1 MNKIFILFLFFINYS
16 IYSQKW
22 VLKYNFSES
31 NSGGGNLFETLNGDY
46 LISVNGWNWSY
57 ESWAGFIKLDKKGN
71 IIKEKKFNNSEFYSS
86 LQLFLKT
93 NENNFIFL
101 GNKRNSLKIA
111 ALEMD
116 ENYNILWQKEYSFNL
131 PDGYIKPVG
140 IIQLDD
146 GFLIMAYF
154 WSSSSTPQS
163 FYIIKIEKNGEIIWV
178 KNCKDFLYKAVIFP
192 NEIILLYGED
202 YNGDAVIVKINKNGI
217 ILEQN
222 AYNVRIPDYYF
233 PNGDDGIGKI
243 IFKNNGNKIIIG
255 GSLFF
260 KMPSLGW
267 IMEISADGKI
277 LWKSGY
283 KSIGL
288 ELVSLEEDGSM
299 IFKSDTIPFRDLPFM
314 YIFKLSQ
321 KGDFLWGRYFDFEW
335 VNYGTNIIKDGDYF
349 VFSGTICVE
358 NCTDLFITKAL
369 IGKMDKKGQISDIE
383 GCKTY
388 PINFEKFE
396 GFEIEEVKPNVSFI
410 DYHFVTVSNLNLSI
424 EDVKGESDICRAESK
439 HKRPF

>member
-1 MNKIFILFLFFINYS
+1 MNRIFILFLIFLNYS

-22 VLKYNFSES
+22 VLKYNFLES

-71 IIKEKKFNNSEFYSS
+71 IITEKKFTKSDISKMLELS
-86 LQLFLKT
+86 LKT
-93 NENNFIFL
+93 NENNYIFL
-101 GNKRNSLKIA
+101 GSKINPQKFQV
-111 ALEMD
+111 LEMD

-131 PDGYIKPVG
+131 PDGYISPTN
-140 IIQLDD
+140 IIQLED
-146 GFLIMAYF
+146 GFLIMAAFYG
-154 WSSSSTPQS
+154 SSSMPSS
-163 FYIIKIEKNGEIIWV
+163 YYLIKIKENGELRWA
-178 KNCKDFLYKAVIFP
+178 KNYNAYFVEAEISSNGGIF
-192 NEIILLYGED
+192 IYGED
-202 YNGDAVIVKINKNGI
+202 FNGDALILKLNKAGV

-369 IGKMDKKGQISDIE
+369 IGRMDRNGQISDIE

-424 EDVKGESDICRAESK
+424 EDIKGEWDICRAESK